1 MKSFRWEA
9 LILAIG
15 VIILGLLLKAG
26 LDNFS
31 GRERIVNV
39 KGLSEMEV
47 PADKVSWPLV
57 FKELGNNLSDLYE
70 KINANNKA
78 VVAFLKSNGLT
89 DGEISVNA
97 PEIIDMQAERYNT
110 TQPQYRYNVTS
121 VITVNSSQ
129 VDLVRKLIGNQGE
142 LLRQGIAVTG
152 GEYRYNTVYYF
163 NGLNDIKPR
172 MIEEATR
179 NARAAAEK
187 FAKDSDSRLGKIKNA
202 SQGQFT
208 ITDRDENTP
217 YIKNVRVVTTV
228 NYFLKD

>member
-9 LILAIG
+9 LILASG
-15 VIILGLLLKAG
+15 LIILGLLLKTG

-47 PADKVSWPLV
+47 PADKVTWPLV

-89 DGEISVNA
+89 DGDISVNA

-110 TQPQYRYNVTS
+110 TPPRYRYNVTS

-152 GEYRYNTVYYF
+152 GEYRYNTV
-163 NGLNDIKPR
+163 
-172 MIEEATR
+172 
-179 NARAAAEK
+179 
-187 FAKDSDSRLGKIKNA
+187 
-202 SQGQFT
+202 
-208 ITDRDENTP
+208 
-217 YIKNVRVVTTV
+217 
-228 NYFLKD
+228 

>member
-9 LILAIG
+9 LILASG
-15 VIILGLLLKAG
+15 LIILGLLLKTG

-47 PADKVSWPLV
+47 PADKVTWPLV

-89 DGEISVNA
+89 DGDISVNA

-110 TQPQYRYNVTS
+110 TPPQYRYNVTS

-163 NGLNDIKPR
+163 TGLNDIKPR

-202 SQGQFT
+202 SQGQFN

>member
-1 MKSFRWEA
+1 
-9 LILAIG
+9 
-15 VIILGLLLKAG
+15 
-26 LDNFS
+26 
-31 GRERIVNV
+31 
-39 KGLSEMEV
+39 MEV
-47 PADKVSWPLV
+47 PADKVTWPLV

-89 DGEISVNA
+89 DGDISVNA

-110 TQPQYRYNVTS
+110 TPPRYRYNVTS

-163 NGLNDIKPR
+163 TGLNDIKPR

>member
-9 LILAIG
+9 LIMASGL
-15 VIILGLLLKAG
+15 IILGLLLKTG

-47 PADKVSWPLV
+47 PADKVTWPLV

-89 DGEISVNA
+89 DGDISVNA

-110 TQPQYRYNVTS
+110 TPPRYRYNVTS

-163 NGLNDIKPR
+163 TGLNDIKPR

>member
-9 LILAIG
+9 LILASG
-15 VIILGLLLKAG
+15 LIILGLLLKTG

-47 PADKVSWPLV
+47 PADKVTWPLV

-89 DGEISVNA
+89 DGDISVNA

-110 TQPQYRYNVTS
+110 TPPQYRYNVTS

-163 NGLNDIKPR
+163 TGLNDIKPR